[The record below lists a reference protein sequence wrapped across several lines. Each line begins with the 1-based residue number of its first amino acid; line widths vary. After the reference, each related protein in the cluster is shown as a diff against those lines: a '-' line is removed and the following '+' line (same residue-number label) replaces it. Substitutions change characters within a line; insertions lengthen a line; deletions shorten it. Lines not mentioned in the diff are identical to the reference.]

1 MRSRGVR
8 YACVA
13 LATALLLCQP
23 SFGGVEGD
31 IELLRQV
38 AEGHRANRESIRT
51 WRGTAT
57 MTSASRYRGMGGPAG
72 IEVYKSR
79 DEVAFVY
86 DAGAEATRWNCQ
98 RVSGTATRDGKELE
112 EESTRR
118 WFDNGMLKDGASFE
132 LSPMMWGAQGNLIRR
147 SLTIEERRGSYLDP
161 MYYLSERGQDIHE
174 RMMYYMERSESE
186 KVSGTVSRSGDIVT
200 FDVQQEGSL
209 TRWQFDISQGCNL
222 VTRLTAGPSVTENW
236 TREYE
241 KVAGVFLPKRVIEGY
256 TAKGGDEFE
265 RSIQREVTFTNQAVN
280 EPVNPSEFE
289 LAALG
294 VQPGDWVRDNRTNTG
309 YAYGIEGSA
318 ELAGVVVDLDGAPVG
333 ECQVSVERADDRLQL
348 RETVCGSDGAFHFE
362 GLPEGNLT
370 LQAFIRPTEPG
381 VIRDIVRRPVRAG
394 SKDVRLVLPMQQKAN
409 TVKPVAVGEQA
420 PELVLE
426 GSPGGPAFS
435 LATFKGKPVVVAFVS
450 VYSRPCAK
458 VLDDLKA
465 LQEASGADKLG
476 VIAVHDRTA
485 APEEI
490 EQFRKDHSI
499 PFPIARVSDTLRDDR
514 DSGTFRT
521 YGATGVP
528 WLCLLS
534 PSGTV
539 LGAGLSMEEVKAK
552 IEKPE

>member
-1 MRSRGVR
+1 
-8 YACVA
+8 
-13 LATALLLCQP
+13 
-23 SFGGVEGD
+23 
-31 IELLRQV
+31 
-38 AEGHRANRESIRT
+38 
-51 WRGTAT
+51 
-57 MTSASRYRGMGGPAG
+57 MGW
-72 IEVYKSR
+72 
-79 DEVAFVY
+79 D
-86 DAGAEATRWNCQ
+86 
-98 RVSGTATRDGKELE
+98 
-112 EESTRR
+112 
-118 WFDNGMLKDGASFE
+118 
-132 LSPMMWGAQGNLIRR
+132 AQGNLARR
-147 SLTIEERRGSYLDP
+147 SLTIEEHRGSYLDP
-161 MYYLSERGQDIHE
+161 MYYLSERGQDIYD
-174 RMMYYMERSESE
+174 RMMYYVDRSESE

-200 FDVQQEGSL
+200 FEVRQESSM
-209 TRWQFDISQGCNL
+209 TRWQFDASQGCNL
-222 VTRLTAGPSVTENW
+222 VTRLAAGPSVTENW

-241 KVAGVFLPKRVIEGY
+241 KIAGAFVPKLVVEGY

-265 RSIQREVTFTNQAVN
+265 RSIQREITFTNQAVN

-309 YAYGIEGSA
+309 CAYGIEGSA

-333 ECQVSVERADDRLQL
+333 ECQVLVDRADDHLQL
-348 RETVCGSDGAFHFE
+348 RETVCGSDGAFHFA
-362 GLPEGNLT
+362 GLPEGSLT
-370 LQAFIRPTEPG
+370 LQASIRPTEPG
-381 VIRDIVRRPVRAG
+381 VVTNIARRSVRAG
-394 SKDVRLVLPMQQKAN
+394 SKDVRLVLPMQQKVN

-435 LATFKGKPVVVAFVS
+435 LATVKGKPVVVAIVS
-450 VYSRPCAK
+450 MYSRPCVK
-458 VLDDLKA
+458 VLDDLKT
-465 LQEASGADKLG
+465 LQEKKGADKLA

-485 APEEI
+485 TPEEI

-499 PFPIARVSDTLRDDR
+499 PFPIVRVSDAPRDHR